1 MAINTEEESGNLL
14 LWILVWSELAAFG
27 ALTGAF
33 IIAFALNPDAF
44 AAARQHLQPQLAG
57 LNTLILLASGWQAAV
72 AASRHTALPGK
83 RRALVLAGLL
93 GFAFVGVKLHEY
105 STEIAFASD
114 PAYGAFFELY
124 FLLTGFHLLHVIFVA
139 ILLFIV
145 ACWPKNENITLVT
158 TLWHVI
164 DLVWIVIFP
173 VVYLV

>member
-33 IIAFALNPDAF
+33 IIAFALNPDGF
-44 AAARQHLQPQLAG
+44 IAARQHLQPQIAG

-72 AASRHTALPGK
+72 AASRHTDLPAKRLALI
-83 RRALVLAGLL
+83 LAGLL
-93 GFAFVGVKLHEY
+93 GFVFAGVKFYEY
-105 STEIAFASD
+105 STEIAFAYD
-114 PAYGAFFELY
+114 PAYGVFFELY
-124 FLLTGFHLLHVIFVA
+124 FLLTGFHLLHVVFVA
-139 ILLFIV
+139 ILLFVV
-145 ACWPKNENITLVT
+145 AVFPKNENVTLVT

-173 VVYLV
+173 VIYLV

>member
-14 LWILVWSELAAFG
+14 LWILVWSELATFG
-27 ALTGAF
+27 ALLGAF
-33 IIAFALNPDAF
+33 IIAFALNSEAS
-44 AAARQHLQPQLAG
+44 AAARLHLQPQLAG

-72 AASRHTALPGK
+72 AASRHTALPEK

-93 GFAFVGVKLHEY
+93 GFAFVGVKLYEY

-114 PAYGAFFELY
+114 PAYGSFFELY

-139 ILLFIV
+139 VLLFIV
-145 ACWPKNENITLVT
+145 AVLPKNENVTLVT

-173 VVYLV
+173 VIYLV